1 MLPNGF
7 IVGGIMVLPNG
18 FVGVDG
24 TLPNPPVLKPVFPPV
39 FPVGKPVFPWIK
51 PDVLLDPVAVVV
63 EELNAPKFIIPP
75 NGC

>member
-1 MLPNGF
+1 MNILPNGF
-7 IVGGIMVLPNG
+7 IVGGRVVVPNG

-24 TLPNPPVLKPVFPPV
+24 TLPNPPV
-39 FPVGKPVFPWIK
+39 FPVGKPVFPVIK
-51 PDVLLDPVAVVV
+51 PDVLLDPVAVLV